1 MKVAL
6 LGATGFVGSA
16 LLKEALDRGHV
27 VTAIVRHPEKLEKR
41 EGLTAKAGD
50 VYDTASLATLIRGNE
65 AIISAFNPGWKNP
78 NLYDDQVRGTA
89 SIIAAIK
96 KAGIKRVLWVGGAG
110 GLEVKPGVR
119 VIDSPDMPLWV
130 KPGSLATINALDQLR
145 KEPELEW
152 SYLSPS
158 AELKPGQRTGKFR
171 LGNDQLLVD
180 ATGQSKISVQVG
192 AIRLAVRPLHRSA
205 HRACKI
211 RNRTRPF
218 ALSNLHLI
226 GMINQM
232 IIGERLET
240 FDGLRLVRRCA
251 TVFKISRE
259 SSLSD
264 TARAMLMA
272 PTIAQ

>member
-1 MKVAL
+1 LKVAL
-6 LGATGFVGSA
+6 VGATGFVGSA
-16 LLKEALDRGHV
+16 LLKEALDRGHI

-41 EGLTAKAGD
+41 EGLTAKAGE
-50 VYDTASLATLIRGNE
+50 VYDTTSLATLIQGND
-65 AIISAFNPGWKNP
+65 AIIGAFNPGWKDP

-119 VIDSPDMPLWV
+119 VVDSPDLPSWV
-130 KPGSLATINALDQLR
+130 RPGSLATIDALDQLR

-180 ATGQSKISVQVG
+180 TTGKSQISVQDY
-192 AIRLAVRPLHRSA
+192 AVAMIDELERPA
-205 HRACKI
+205 H
-211 RNRTRPF
+211 
-218 ALSNLHLI
+218 
-226 GMINQM
+226 
-232 IIGERLET
+232 
-240 FDGLRLVRRCA
+240 VRRRF
-251 TVFKISRE
+251 TVGY
-259 SSLSD
+259 
-264 TARAMLMA
+264 
-272 PTIAQ
+272 